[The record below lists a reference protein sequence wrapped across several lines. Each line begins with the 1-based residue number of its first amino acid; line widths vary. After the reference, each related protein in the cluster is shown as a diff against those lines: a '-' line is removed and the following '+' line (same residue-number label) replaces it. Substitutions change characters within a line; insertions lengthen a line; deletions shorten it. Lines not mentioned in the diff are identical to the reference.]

1 MNLNLRIL
9 MFNYKINKNCFNNK
23 TLLLNDVIIRKNQH

>member
-9 MFNYKINKNCFNNK
+9 MFDYKIHKNCFDNK
-23 TLLLNDVIIRKNQH
+23 KLLLNDVIRRKNQH